1 MHRAGGGE
9 GRGGGTDQATHV
21 MSCGG
26 LSVGQVPGFHISS
39 AIISSKYSLYS
50 PLPKQSFP
58 GWFRGPETLGLTV
71 ALMFAEPLCI
81 SKDGNLYFMEC
92 ESFTELC
99 PSLHAD
105 KVRH

>member
-39 AIISSKYSLYS
+39 VIISSKYSLYS